1 MADVKEIQ
9 EFILP
14 DLGEGLVEATIV
26 EWKVAVGDEVTI
38 DQLVVEVESAKSVV
52 ELPTPYA
59 GRVTALGAAEGEVLH
74 AGQMLLSVAPA
85 TSVEASTSAEAVT
98 SVTSDETPTL
108 VEPVEATELAAANE
122 GSGAVLIGYGTQES
136 TARLRRPEGGRFK
149 RRRKQL
155 SCETATESCE
165 TGAQAPVAASIQLID
180 ERRNSPVMSPLVRRE
195 AQAAGFDARHLRGS
209 GPAGL
214 VMRADVQQAAATLA
228 GARTIGTQSDA
239 MMAPVTQIR
248 GQETARAMH
257 PAGQTA
263 TAATGSTAP
272 AANPTHAV
280 NPTHVGS
287 PASASTPEVAGDRR
301 IPVEGMRGIVATHM
315 AESHATVPKATIWLD
330 ADVTPLLE
338 LRKQLQDSTGE
349 RFSLTT
355 LIARIVVAGLGRHP
369 RLNASFDQA
378 ANAIVEYRRI
388 NLGLAA
394 QTPRGLAVPVV
405 HGASE
410 MNLRELRDGI
420 GELVAE
426 SPRGKYAPSQLQG
439 GTFTLNNY
447 GAFGVDGS
455 SPIINLPQ
463 AAMLG
468 IGRLKERPWVVDGEL
483 AVRTVM
489 TVSFV
494 FDHRV
499 CDGDAASAF
508 LTFVTDRMEKPALLF
523 ADL

>member
-74 AGQMLLSVAPA
+74 AGQVLLSVAPVTSVA
-85 TSVEASTSAEAVT
+85 PETSVESATLVEPV
-98 SVTSDETPTL
+98 ETPTL
-108 VEPVEATELAAANE
+108 VEPVEANE

-228 GARTIGTQSDA
+228 GTRTIGTQSDA
-239 MMAPVTQIR
+239 MMAPVTQLR

-257 PAGQTA
+257 PAGQ
-263 TAATGSTAP
+263 AP
-272 AANPTHAV
+272 AAPAT
-280 NPTHVGS
+280 S
-287 PASASTPEVAGDRR
+287 PAHAGNQTSASTPEAAGDRR

-330 ADVTPLLE
+330 ADVTPLLD

-355 LIARIVVAGLGRHP
+355 LIARIVVAGLGQHP
-369 RLNASFDQA
+369 RLNASFDQD
-378 ANAIVEYRRI
+378 ANEIVEYGRV

-426 SPRGKYAPSQLQG
+426 APRGKYAPSQLQG

-489 TVSFV
+489 MVSFV

-508 LTFVTDRMEKPALLF
+508 LTYVTDRMEKPALLF